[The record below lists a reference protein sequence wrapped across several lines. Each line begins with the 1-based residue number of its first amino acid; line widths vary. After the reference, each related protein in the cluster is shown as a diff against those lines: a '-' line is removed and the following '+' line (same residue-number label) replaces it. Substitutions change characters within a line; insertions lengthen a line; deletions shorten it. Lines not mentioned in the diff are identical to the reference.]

1 MRLRTTPLLIGS
13 IEWELLRANHQRF
26 MADPDLD
33 PVPVVH
39 LLQPEAAGA
48 WLLASLAPDADQLF
62 GLCDPG
68 LGTPELGFV
77 SLAGLHALGRH
88 DERLRVERDRYFEP
102 DRPLS
107 AYAAA
112 ARAAGRITL

>member
-1 MRLRTTPLLIGS
+1 MRLLTSPLLVS
-13 IEWELLRANHQRF
+13 TIEWEQLRANHQRF

-33 PVPVVH
+33 PVPVIH

-48 WLLASLAPDADQLF
+48 WLLVSLAPDADQLF

-68 LGTPELGFV
+68 LGAPELGFV
-77 SLAGLHALGRH
+77 SLAELHGLGRN
-88 DERLRVERDRYFEP
+88 DEHLRVERDRYFEP

-112 ARAAGRITL
+112 ARAAGRITF